1 MDLLALALFLLF
13 CPALFL
19 FVLSLGSFNRED
31 CPDCGEGMPAAQ
43 ENCPKCGAFVPG
55 DEMAGQTWLLG
66 LASAGCGVC
75 LVGWIMSQSPA

>member
-19 FVLSLGSFNRED
+19 FVLSLGSGTRED

-75 LVGWIMSQSPA
+75 LVGWI